1 MGKVDKF
8 ASLFSDFDLVIK
20 PRAERRV
27 EKSTPSKVKI
37 ESTQKAKAEL
47 KKALKRLNREYNQAK
62 KAFKLNKMSKQDLF
76 DFEWRIFEIQEEIKR
91 LEDEE
96 NTEEV

>member
-1 MGKVDKF
+1 
-8 ASLFSDFDLVIK
+8 
-20 PRAERRV
+20 
-27 EKSTPSKVKI
+27 
-37 ESTQKAKAEL
+37 
-47 KKALKRLNREYNQAK
+47 
-62 KAFKLNKMSKQDLF
+62 MSKQDLF

>member
-20 PRAERRV
+20 PRSERPV
-27 EKSTPSKVKI
+27 EKPAPSKVKI

-47 KKALKRLNREYNQAK
+47 KKTLKRLNREYNQAK

-96 NTEEV
+96 ENAE

>member
-8 ASLFSDFDLVIK
+8 ASLFSGFDLVIK
-20 PRAERRV
+20 PRAERKV
-27 EKSTPSKVKI
+27 EKPKKPTVNLESK
-37 ESTQKAKAEL
+37 QRAKTEL
-47 KKALKRLNREYNQAK
+47 KKTLKRLSREYNQAK